1 MQNDKCQGC
10 SKENISRVPI
20 IRVIQKLDELFAHND
35 LDAAVELL
43 EYWNAEA
50 QNIGDTRGRLEIL
63 NEQIGIYRRTFSR
76 DKALDAVNAA
86 LQIIEDEKLDGSA
99 SIGTIYVNVATT
111 LKAFGK
117 TEEAMPY
124 YAKAEQIYNAYP
136 QIPVFQ
142 KAALN
147 NNKASA
153 LTELGEF
160 TAAEQCYLAAVDMLK
175 DNTDYFGEV
184 AVSYINLAHLYED
197 MARLDTDIF
206 ASLDKAWDYL
216 THPDTKHDGNYAFVC
231 TKCAP
236 SFGYFGFSEREEYLT
251 KEAERIYE
259 GS

>member
-20 IRVIQKLDELFAHND
+20 IRVISKLDEHFAHNEI
-35 LDAAVELL
+35 DAAVELL
-43 EYWNAEA
+43 EYWNLEA

-76 DKALDAVNAA
+76 DKALAAVNDA
-86 LQIIEDEKLDGSA
+86 LQIIEDENLKSNLSV
-99 SIGTIYVNVATT
+99 GTIFINIATT

-117 TEEAMPY
+117 TTEAMPY
-124 YAKAEQIYNAYP
+124 YAQAEQIYNSFDGVPSY
-136 QIPVFQ
+136 Q

-153 LTELGEF
+153 LTELGDF
-160 TAAEQCYLAAVDMLK
+160 KAAEECYFKAIDLLCDSHE
-175 DNTDYFGEV
+175 YFGEI
-184 AVSYINLAHLYED
+184 AVSYVNLAHLYED
-197 MARLDTDIF
+197 MARIDTDIF
-206 ASLDKAWDYL
+206 ALLEKAWQYL
-216 THPDTKHDGNYAFVC
+216 TRPDIVHDGNYAFVC

-236 SFGYFGFSEREEYLT
+236 SFEYFGFADREEYLT